1 MIDPRLLRQE
11 FEQTVAL
18 LSTRGLPANIGDWP
32 KLDSRRRELIGE
44 VEALRG
50 TKNKLGPEIAKA
62 KKDGKDVTAL
72 FADLKA
78 SGEREE
84 QINSELQQVEADLLA
99 IEQVIPNVPDSSVP
113 VGTSEESN
121 REEKKWGE
129 VRKFSFE
136 PKPHWEIGENLGILN
151 FEQAR
156 KLSGARFAVYRGDGA
171 RLERALINFML
182 EHHRQRGYIEIIPPL
197 LVREETMVGSGQL
210 PKFRAEAFKTAEFD
224 PQLFLVPTSEVALCN
239 LHADEILDAA
249 ELPIYYT
256 SYTPC
261 FRAEAGSH
269 GRDVRGLIRLHQFN
283 KVELV
288 KVCSAETSFDELE
301 KLTSDAESILET
313 LNLPYR
319 RITLCTGD
327 MGIAAAKTYDL
338 EVWLPGQ
345 GGYREISSCSN
356 TTDFQAR
363 RSKTRYR
370 AAAGEKPQLAH
381 MLNGSGLA
389 VGRTFLAIL
398 ENYQEADGSVTIP
411 EILRPYMNGQDR
423 ISVPRGK

>member
-11 FEQTVAL
+11 FAKTTEL
-18 LSTRGLPANIGDWP
+18 LATRGLPSNIGDWP

-44 VEALRG
+44 VEAIRG
-50 TKNKLGPEIAKA
+50 NKNKLGPEIAKA
-62 KKDGKDVTAL
+62 KKEGKDVSDL
-72 FADLKA
+72 FAQLKT

-84 QINSELQQVEADLLA
+84 QINSELAQIETDLLA

-113 VGTSEESN
+113 VGTSSDDN
-121 REEKKWGE
+121 RIEKTWGSP
-129 VRKFSFE
+129 RQFDFE
-136 PKPHWEIGENLGILN
+136 PKPHWDIGEGLGILN

-182 EHHRQRGYIEIIPPL
+182 EHHRQRGYTEIIPPL

-239 LHADEILDAA
+239 LHADEILEEG

-288 KVCSAETSFDELE
+288 KFTRPEASYDELE
-301 KLTSDAESILET
+301 RLTEDAEEILKR
-313 LNLPYR
+313 LGLH
-319 RITLCTGD
+319 
-327 MGIAAAKTYDL
+327 
-338 EVWLPGQ
+338 
-345 GGYREISSCSN
+345 YRERRGHREL
-356 TTDFQAR
+356 AR
-363 RSKTRYR
+363 LRR
-370 AAAGEKPQLAH
+370 EPQ
-381 MLNGSGLA
+381 
-389 VGRTFLAIL
+389 
-398 ENYQEADGSVTIP
+398 
-411 EILRPYMNGQDR
+411 
-423 ISVPRGK
+423 

>member
-11 FEQTVAL
+11 FNKVSEQLA
-18 LSTRGLPANIGDWP
+18 TRGLPSNIGDWP
-32 KLDSRRRELIGE
+32 KLDTRRRELISE
-44 VEALRG
+44 VEAIRG
-50 TKNKLGPEIAKA
+50 AKNKLGPEIAKS
-62 KKDGKDVTAL
+62 KKEGKDVSSL
-72 FADLKA
+72 FAELKA

-84 QINSELQQVEADLLA
+84 AINAELAKIEADLLA
-99 IEQVIPNVPDSSVP
+99 IEQVIPNIPHSSVP
-113 VGTSEESN
+113 VGTTSEEN

-129 VRKFSFE
+129 PRKFSFE
-136 PKPHWEIGENLGILN
+136 PKPHWDIGENLGILN

-182 EHHRQRGYIEIIPPL
+182 EHHKQRGYIEIIPPL

-239 LHADEILDAA
+239 LHADEIIDEGA
-249 ELPIYYT
+249 LPIYYT

-288 KVCSAETSFDELE
+288 KICSAETSFDELD
-301 KLTSDAESILET
+301 KLVADAESILEA
-313 LNLPYR
+313 LGLPYR
-319 RITLCTGD
+319 RVTLCTGD

-370 AAAGEKPQLAH
+370 GAGGKPQLAH

-398 ENYQEADGSVTIP
+398 ENYQEADGSVVIP
-411 EILRPYMNGQDR
+411 EILRPYMNGQVK
-423 ISVPRGK
+423 ISRV

>member
-11 FEQTVAL
+11 FSRINEVLA
-18 LSTRGLPANIGDWP
+18 TRGLPENIGDWP

-50 TKNKLGPEIAKA
+50 TKNRLGPEIAKS
-62 KKDGKDVTAL
+62 KKEGKDVSAL
-72 FADLKA
+72 FTELKA
-78 SGEREE
+78 SGKREE
-84 QINSELQQVEADLLA
+84 QINSELNKIEIDLLA

-113 VGTSEESN
+113 VGTTSDDN
-121 REEKKWGE
+121 REEKKWGQI
-129 VRKFSFE
+129 RKFDFE
-136 PKPHWEIGENLGILN
+136 PKPHWDLGENLGILN

-156 KLSGARFAVYRGDGA
+156 KLSGARFAVYCGDGA

-182 EHHRQRGYIEIIPPL
+182 EHHHQRGYVEIIPPL

-239 LHADEILDAA
+239 LHADEILDEAQ
-249 ELPIYYT
+249 LPLYYT

-288 KVCSAETSFDELE
+288 KICSAETSFDELE
-301 KLTSDAESILET
+301 KLTSDAESILEA

-370 AAAGEKPQLAH
+370 TAGGKAQLAH

-398 ENYQEADGSVTIP
+398 ENYQEPDGSIVIP
-411 EILRPYMNGQDR
+411 EVLRPYLNGQDR
-423 ISVPRGK
+423 ITK